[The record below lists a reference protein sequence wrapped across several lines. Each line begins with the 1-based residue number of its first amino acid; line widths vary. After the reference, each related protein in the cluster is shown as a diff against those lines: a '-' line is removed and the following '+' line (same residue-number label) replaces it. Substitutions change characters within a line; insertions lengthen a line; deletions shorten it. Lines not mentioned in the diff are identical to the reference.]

1 MEISREKIFEYQKY
15 FFLQISKIFLN
26 YCKIFLRRYK
36 KTEYSQEELRKT
48 FTEELHMGVVRL
60 AGGSLLLYSPVQIT

>member
-1 MEISREKIFEYQKY
+1 M
-15 FFLQISKIFLN
+15 
-26 YCKIFLRRYK
+26 RRYK

-60 AGGSLLLYSPVQIT
+60 AGGSLLLYSPVQITCETESKASVKVQ

>member
-1 MEISREKIFEYQKY
+1 MYEIDVLKL
-15 FFLQISKIFLN
+15 FL
-26 YCKIFLRRYK
+26 YRYK

-60 AGGSLLLYSPVQIT
+60 AGGSLLLYSPVQIRVLFSE

>member
-1 MEISREKIFEYQKY
+1 M
-15 FFLQISKIFLN
+15 
-26 YCKIFLRRYK
+26 RRYK

-60 AGGSLLLYSPVQIT
+60 AGGSLLLYSPVQIKGSLKQVYTRN